1 MGMGSQQAGT
11 TTTTNAP
18 FTPYQPYIG
27 TGLGQAANLLQA
39 GGPNYYPGQQV
50 ASFNPIQNN
59 AFGNINGIDNTL
71 AQGSGNPWENA
82 MFQQAAQG
90 TQGQLASEFA
100 GSGRNL
106 DASMPLRSQQL
117 NNLATDFYGNNY
129 QNSVNNAMN
138 AGQQQ
143 LGIGNQ
149 IQNQGQ
155 NLINSSMNAY
165 NFTQNQPYNNLQRY
179 GQFIQGLTG
188 GTGQQSN
195 PYFTNPGANLLGG
208 ALAGQ
213 QLYNGMGSKGGSPG
227 MPNSL
232 TGDPSSLLNNMT
244 AITGPTG

>member
-1 MGMGSQQAGT
+1 MGMAGPAGQ

-18 FTPYQPYIG
+18 FAPYQPYIG

-82 MFQQAAQG
+82 MFNQAAQA
-90 TQGQLASEFA
+90 TQGQLASQFA

-106 DASMPLRSQQL
+106 DASMPLRSDQL
-117 NNLATDFYGNNY
+117 NSLATSFYGNNY

-149 IQNQGQ
+149 IQGQGQ
-155 NLINSSMNAY
+155 NEINASMNAF
-165 NFTQNQPYNNLQRY
+165 NFNQNQPYANLQRY
-179 GQFIQGLTG
+179 MQTLGGLTG
-188 GTGQQSN
+188 SSQSQ
-195 PYFTNPGANLLGG
+195 PYFQNQGANLLGT

-213 QLYNGMGSKGGSPG
+213 QLYNGMGAKGGQTAGGINPLVDS
-227 MPNSL
+227 
-232 TGDPSSLLNNMT
+232 SSLNTPM
-244 AITGPTG
+244 IPVGG